1 MSPAPPQKISFVALV
16 LLMALGGVWGGSFF
30 FAEIALREVSPLAVT
45 FHRVSWAALFLL
57 IVIWRKGMAVPRGLK
72 HWACYLVMGVLN
84 NVLPF
89 SLIFWGQTT
98 LESGTT
104 AILNSTTAVFGAV
117 IAAIFLADERLTF
130 GKSLGAVFG
139 MLGVAVMM
147 GIDSMLGLELRSLA
161 QIAIIGAAISYSVA
175 SVWAKKFLSGHP
187 PVMNAFCM
195 LLSSMLVMVPV
206 LIVAEGSPRFDL
218 SIPVWSAL
226 LALSVFSTGIAYIL
240 YFEILKRAGA
250 ANLMLVTL
258 IIPPVAV
265 VLGSV
270 FLGERLGIQAFAGFL
285 LIAIGLAITDGRLF
299 VTVSNRRMG

>member
-1 MSPAPPQKISFVALV
+1 
-16 LLMALGGVWGGSFF
+16 
-30 FAEIALREVSPLAVT
+30 
-45 FHRVSWAALFLL
+45 
-57 IVIWRKGMAVPRGLK
+57 
-72 HWACYLVMGVLN
+72 
-84 NVLPF
+84 
-89 SLIFWGQTT
+89 
-98 LESGTT
+98 
-104 AILNSTTAVFGAV
+104 
-117 IAAIFLADERLTF
+117 
-130 GKSLGAVFG
+130 
-139 MLGVAVMM
+139 
-147 GIDSMLGLELRSLA
+147 
-161 QIAIIGAAISYSVA
+161 
-175 SVWAKKFLSGHP
+175 
-187 PVMNAFCM
+187 
-195 LLSSMLVMVPV
+195 MVPI